1 MTDDQAAPAADQGS
15 RNLFLRVMAALIL
28 APAAIAIA
36 WLGVWLWT
44 TLVTLAAIGLYVEWL
59 MIVGMARETRVV
71 TSGAVALAV
80 SGLCFA
86 AGRIDASLLAL
97 ALGLAA
103 VALLAPQRRS
113 WTATGFFYAAAA
125 QMASE
130 LVRLD
135 QTYGFVALMLVLLVV
150 WVTDIGGYFA
160 GRGIGGPKLWP
171 RVSPRKTW
179 AGAVGGFA
187 ASLVVAAGFA
197 AFGLGKTGPLLLLGA
212 VLSIASQLGDLFESA
227 VKRRFG
233 VKDSS
238 HIIPG
243 HGGLMDRL
251 DGFVAAVVAAA
262 IFGFC
267 GVAWMAS
274 AAVLWFG
281 EGMSAVP
288 LRNSKAAASAVRA
301 ITVLG
306 ATGSIGDSTMDLLRA
321 SRDRYQVEALT
332 AHTNVQ
338 GLAKLA
344 KEFGARFAAIADP
357 GRLGELKDALAG
369 TGIECGAGESAVIEA
384 AARPADWVMAAVSGA
399 AGLKPALAAVDRGAT
414 VALANKE
421 CLVCAGD
428 FFMQR
433 AAKAGAC
440 ILPADSEHNALFQA
454 LGSGNREELVR
465 VIITASGGPFRTWAI
480 ADIEQA
486 TLAQALKHP
495 NWSMGQ
501 KITIDSASMM
511 NKGLEVI
518 EASYLFALTP
528 DEIDV
533 LVHPQSIIHGMV
545 EFSDRSV
552 VAQLGAPDM
561 RTPIAHCLG
570 WPDRIVGPA
579 TQLDLAKI
587 GQLTFEAPDF
597 DRFPA
602 LRLAYDALRTGRG
615 ATTVYNAANEVAVA
629 AFIGGKIKFGAIA
642 RLVEATMDAW
652 IRSGNLAPMTS
663 ADDAIAV
670 DHNAR
675 NKAATLLPQIALKAS

>member
-1 MTDDQAAPAADQGS
+1 
-15 RNLFLRVMAALIL
+15 
-28 APAAIAIA
+28 
-36 WLGVWLWT
+36 
-44 TLVTLAAIGLYVEWL
+44 
-59 MIVGMARETRVV
+59 
-71 TSGAVALAV
+71 
-80 SGLCFA
+80 
-86 AGRIDASLLAL
+86 
-97 ALGLAA
+97 
-103 VALLAPQRRS
+103 
-113 WTATGFFYAAAA
+113 
-125 QMASE
+125 
-130 LVRLD
+130 
-135 QTYGFVALMLVLLVV
+135 
-150 WVTDIGGYFA
+150 
-160 GRGIGGPKLWP
+160 
-171 RVSPRKTW
+171 
-179 AGAVGGFA
+179 
-187 ASLVVAAGFA
+187 
-197 AFGLGKTGPLLLLGA
+197 
-212 VLSIASQLGDLFESA
+212 
-227 VKRRFG
+227 
-233 VKDSS
+233 
-238 HIIPG
+238 
-243 HGGLMDRL
+243 
-251 DGFVAAVVAAA
+251 
-262 IFGFC
+262 
-267 GVAWMAS
+267 MAS

-281 EGMSAVP
+281 ESMSAVP
-288 LRNSKAAASAVRA
+288 LRNSKAAASAVRSV
-301 ITVLG
+301 TVLG

-321 SRDRYQVEALT
+321 SRDRYRGEALT
-332 AHTNVQ
+332 AHSNVPA
-338 GLAKLA
+338 LAKLA
-344 KEFGARFAAIADP
+344 KEFGARFAAVADP
-357 GRLGELKDALAG
+357 DRLAELKDALAG
-369 TGIECGAGESAVIEA
+369 TRTECGAGESAIIEA

-399 AGLKPALAAVDRGAT
+399 AGLKPALAAVDRGAA

-433 AAKAGAC
+433 AAKAGAR

-454 LGSGNREELVR
+454 LSSGNRDELVR
-465 VIITASGGPFRTWAI
+465 VIITSGGPFRTWAS

-545 EFSDRSV
+545 EFSDCSV

-579 TQLDLAKI
+579 AKLDLAKI

-597 DRFPA
+597 ERFPA

-629 AFIGGKIKFGAIA
+629 AFIAGKIKFGAIA

-652 IRSGNLAPMTS
+652 VRSGNLAPLTS

-670 DHNAR
+670 DHIAR
-675 NKAATLLPQIALKAS
+675 NKAVTLLPQIALKAS